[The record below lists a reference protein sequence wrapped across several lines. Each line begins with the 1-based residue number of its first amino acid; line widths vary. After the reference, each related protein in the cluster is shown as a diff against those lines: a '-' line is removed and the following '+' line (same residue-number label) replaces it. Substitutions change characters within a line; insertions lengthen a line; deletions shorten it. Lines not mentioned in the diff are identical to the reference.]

1 MLLFNKKKKQKK
13 ESKSKEFIEFMEK
26 YLQEECEGEPFEL
39 VGLLGY
45 NIGGAGK
52 SSNRDF
58 YSQHFTC
65 IATLDNDKVIEN
77 KVKMVYFL
85 DNTSPLQFLQV
96 KDLTPYKFVVK
107 KVKDKDFYCLIELNG
122 ISSTN
127 LFDSI
132 IEENCKQ
139 LSIQDG
145 DDVFEY
151 NRRFNEYTGKVIIGD
166 KTIEVSLNAERD
178 TTDATKSL
186 ETFKKIRSDFQN
198 FYGKVLTN
206 CAEEMTKLANSWRE
220 DGDTHEIT
228 KEEFKQRIDKDS
240 FDLVIIDTS
249 YMIYFGDDNMFWGHS
264 IVYNGNIETN
274 RYDATIAG

>member
-1 MLLFNKKKKQKK
+1 MWFFNKKKEQKS
-13 ESKSKEFIEFMEK
+13 ESKSKEFIEYMEK
-26 YLQEECEGEPFEL
+26 YLQEECEGEPFEI

-45 NIGGAGK
+45 NLRGAGK
-52 SSNRDF
+52 ANNRDF

-65 IATLDNDKVIEN
+65 IATLDNDKVIKN
-77 KVKMVYFL
+77 KFKMVYFL
-85 DNTSPLQFLQV
+85 DNTSPLHFLEV
-96 KDLTPYKFVVK
+96 KDLTPYNFVVK
-107 KVKDKDFYCLIELNG
+107 KVKDKDFYCLIELKG
-122 ISSTN
+122 RSYTN

-139 LSIQDG
+139 LFIQDG

-151 NRRFNEYTGKVIIGD
+151 NRRFNEYTGKIVIGD
-166 KTIEVSLNAERD
+166 KTIDVSLNAERD

-186 ETFKKIRSDFQN
+186 ETLKKIKSDFQN
-198 FYGKVLTN
+198 FYSKVLTN

-228 KEEFKQRIDKDS
+228 KEEFIKRIDSDS
-240 FDLVIIDTS
+240 FDLTIIDTS
-249 YMIYFGDDNMFWGHS
+249 FTIYFGDDNMFWGHS